1 MSVEALNCQCCG
13 APLKIE
19 SSTCKCD
26 YCGSINIIGG
36 DIGKY
41 IDQLNRA
48 NKLRQ
53 QCEFDQAYSIYDDI
67 LSENIPSV
75 DVLWSQALCEYGI
88 EYVPD
93 PVSGRYFPTL
103 HRIKDINFLNYRNY
117 TEALELADEEQ
128 KKQLKKEAE
137 EIARI
142 QEEYLNTA
150 SNEKPYDAFICYK
163 ETDSETGDI
172 TEDTA
177 LAEELYNELKGRGY
191 KVFFAKETLK
201 EKLSIDYEPYIF
213 AALKSAKVMAVIG
226 TKSEC
231 FTAVWVKNEWGR
243 FLKLMDENPEKRIFF
258 ACKDTEDLPRAFAN
272 RQAQLLNDNRAIK
285 NLAAN
290 IVTYLN
296 NTSLKKAKDLK
307 PLLTQDEYD
316 RIISEKT
323 QDYTNSLYKTKYG
336 NKESD
341 LSHDL
346 SEFVSSARGTNKLYI
361 FSYHAGA
368 IMLLL
373 FGLLHIIYPFFM
385 KYHYSE
391 SISSPLGLFII
402 FINLIF
408 FGGTVTLFSSL
419 FFFTLFNLNNTKTSP
434 QTVMSLIESVILL
447 TGIFFIQQFIF
458 FALFPVIDIMLLCA
472 AVTFIFLKGFVRWI
486 DPCYSINKKA
496 FGKAQSKYKT
506 IEKLEELSKEEFF
519 EFDKGE
525 LEYLKQ
531 NYIRSEAEVK
541 DYHYNEVEALVS
553 EKSKAHTQTI
563 QKIESYNLNTKKQIR
578 TRNIFTII
586 YGSSAILLTVIN
598 ILILFLLGYI

>member
-226 TKSEC
+226 TKSEY

-316 RIISEKT
+316 EIIKEKT
-323 QDYTNSLYKTKYG
+323 NYYIDQLYRTKYG
-336 NKESD
+336 SQDSD
-341 LSHDL
+341 LFLELSDL
-346 SEFVSSARGTNKLYI
+346 KKIASSTKTLHYCSFHI
-361 FSYHAGA
+361 GA
-368 IMLLL
+368 LVLL
-373 FGLLHIIYPFFM
+373 FTELLNIFYVFLF
-385 KYHYSE
+385 KDFLDE
-391 SISSPLGLFII
+391 PLFSFNFILAVVIVLLFY
-402 FINLIF
+402 
-408 FGGTVTLFSSL
+408 GGTLTLFAST
-419 FFFTLFNLNNTKTSP
+419 FFYTLFNLENKKST
-434 QTVMSLIESVILL
+434 QDRLMSLVTKLTVLPCWGIIL
-447 TGIFFIQQFIF
+447 FIGFYILYPTSDTIMLYACVLFIF
-458 FALFPVIDIMLLCA
+458 FKGFLRVIDPD
-472 AVTFIFLKGFVRWI
+472 FVLNEKT
-486 DPCYSINKKA
+486 CK
-496 FGKAQSKYKT
+496 KAQSIYKKLNEL
-506 IEKLEELSKEEFF
+506 EKLAKEQFF
-519 EFDKGE
+519 EFDKDE
-525 LEYLKQ
+525 LDGLKAS
-531 NYIRSEAEVK
+531 YVRCEAEIK
-541 DYHYNEVEALVS
+541 DYHFDEIKAVVS
-553 EKSKAHTQTI
+553 ERDKRLIQTI
-563 QKIESYNLNTKKQIR
+563 CEIESYKMDSKQQLFIRNTCS
-578 TRNIFTII
+578 II
-586 YGSSAILLTVIN
+586 YCSLAVVIFLGN
-598 ILILFLLGYI
+598 ILITVLK